1 MRIYRARPFAS
12 VIIGSALLASSA
24 VLALAQEAAD
34 PASITAQNAIDAA
47 QELASA
53 LDGAGGGISNAAQVA
68 ALEAAA
74 AAGDPSA
81 LWQLG
86 NMYENGEGV
95 PQDKA
100 KAFGYFAQIADQHAD
115 AAPSGF
121 EGDIVGHSFVKMGQ
135 YYAEG
140 LPEADVPKD
149 ESESLRLILYAATY
163 FGDADAQFRV
173 GLAYQNEEE
182 LGDNP
187 LQSARWLKLAAEKGH
202 PAAEA
207 RLGDLMFNG
216 SDGVQAN
223 PVRGLMWLTV
233 ASRRAVGSVDAEWIG
248 ELLNSAMSVAT
259 PVQRE
264 QAIMLADAM
273 GDSLADL

>member
-1 MRIYRARPFAS
+1 MRISRARPFAS
-12 VIIGSALLASSA
+12 FLVGSALLLSGA
-24 VLALAQEAAD
+24 VTAIGQTLATT
-34 PASITAQNAIDAA
+34 TAQTAIDAA

-53 LDGAGGGISNAAQVA
+53 LDGAGGGVSNAAQVA

-86 NMYENGEGV
+86 VMYENGEGV

-100 KAFGYFAQIADQHAD
+100 KAFGYFSQIADQHAD

-121 EGDIVGHSFVKMGQ
+121 EGDIVGHSFVKMGE

-140 LPEADVPKD
+140 LPEADIPKD
-149 ESESLRLILYAATY
+149 ENELLRLIVYAATY
-163 FGDADAQFRV
+163 FGDADAQFRI
-173 GLAYQNEEE
+173 GLAYQSEDE
-182 LGDNP
+182 LGDNL

-207 RLGDLMFNG
+207 RLGELMFNG
-216 SDGVQAN
+216 GGGVQAN

-233 ASRRAVGSVDAEWIG
+233 ASRRAVGTLNSEWID
-248 ELLNSAMSVAT
+248 ELMNSAMSIAS
-259 PVQRE
+259 PAQRE
-264 QAIMLADAM
+264 QAIVLADAM
-273 GDSLADL
+273 TIRLATL

>member
-1 MRIYRARPFAS
+1 
-12 VIIGSALLASSA
+12 VIFGSALLVGGA
-24 VLALAQEAAD
+24 VAALGQEVAN
-34 PASITAQNAIDAA
+34 SGTITAQNAIDAA

-121 EGDIVGHSFVKMGQ
+121 EGDIVGHSFVKMGE

-140 LPEADVPKD
+140 LPEADIPKD
-149 ESESLRLILYAATY
+149 EGESLRLILYAATY
-163 FGDADAQFRV
+163 FADADAQFRV
-173 GLAYQNEEE
+173 GLAYQNEDE

-216 SDGVQAN
+216 AGGVQAN

-233 ASRRAVGSVDAEWIG
+233 ASRRAVGSVDTEWIG

-259 PVQRE
+259 PAQRE

-273 GDSLADL
+273 GESLADL

>member
-1 MRIYRARPFAS
+1 
-12 VIIGSALLASSA
+12 VILSSALLISVAGVSHGQSVANTDAAIAQTA
-24 VLALAQEAAD
+24 V
-34 PASITAQNAIDAA
+34 DAA

-53 LDGAGGGISNAAQVA
+53 LDGAGGGVSNAAQVA
-68 ALEAAA
+68 ALESAAA
-74 AAGDPSA
+74 SGDPSA
-81 LWQLG
+81 LWQLA

-121 EGDIVGHSFVKMGQ
+121 EGDIVGHSFVKMGE

-140 LPEADVPKD
+140 LPEADIPKD
-149 ESESLRLILYAATY
+149 ENESLRLILYAATY
-163 FGDADAQFRV
+163 FADADAQFRV

-216 SDGVQAN
+216 GGGVQAN

-233 ASRRAVGSVDAEWIG
+233 ASRRSVGSVDAEWID
-248 ELLNSAMSVAT
+248 ELLNSAMSVAS
-259 PVQRE
+259 PDQRA
-264 QAIMLADAM
+264 QAMILADAM
-273 GDSLADL
+273 SASLADL